1 MFHMN
6 SLVSKSSTKLNE
18 NDENI
23 KTMMSLS
30 LKAESSNYE
39 SLIKGRNVQC
49 MQRNHDDITI
59 KESQYLNDNYHVNE
73 FINNNKF
80 IDRNQ

>member
-1 MFHMN
+1 MN

-49 MQRNHDDITI
+49 M
-59 KESQYLNDNYHVNE
+59 
-73 FINNNKF
+73 
-80 IDRNQ
+80 